1 MVFSLKEMR
10 NYSMINQRYAL
21 NPEAQL
27 ESLEL
32 ILILSKF
39 GLSEGRFISRLPDGW
54 RQQVIQEFEKRN
66 LSTIEMVRIKRNLQN
81 LKERGGILNVSI
93 EYNKELTWLKNAF
106 QAKSKGLIDDIISDD
121 VSHGLSAKD
130 IIDSDSLRACRDTKI
145 TWTADEMIKVAMP
158 LLSLSEEIY
167 IVDRFIQLRSKE
179 PDGYVTFFKKIIEA
193 TQSKKIKFIIYC
205 AQEVFNQTNSEKNL
219 REKISP
225 LLSCRQSIE
234 FFLLPNYVTPH
245 ERFILSIKGGIYFDK
260 GFHSSI
266 DPSERHMVGYYSKS
280 AHEQQWKHF
289 VENRSSL
296 RIEDHIKIPD

>member
-1 MVFSLKEMR
+1 
-10 NYSMINQRYAL
+10 MINQKFAL
-21 NPEAQL
+21 SPEVLL
-27 ESLEL
+27 EPLEL

-66 LSTIEMVRIKRNLQN
+66 LGTIEMVRIRRHLQS
-81 LKERGGILNVSI
+81 LKERCGILNVSI
-93 EYNKELTWLKNAF
+93 EYKEELSWLKNAL

-121 VSHGLSAKD
+121 ASHGLSAKD
-130 IIDSDSLRACRDTKI
+130 IIDSDSLHECRDTKI

-167 IVDRFIQLRSKE
+167 IVDRFIQLRSKG
-179 PDGYVTFFKKIIEA
+179 PDGYLTFFKKIIEA
-193 TQSKKIKFIIYC
+193 TQSKKIKLIIYC
-205 AQEVFNQTNSEKNL
+205 AQESFNQTDSEKNL

-234 FFLLPNYVTPH
+234 FFLLPNYVAPH
-245 ERFILSIKGGIYFDK
+245 ERFIISIKGGIYFDK

-266 DPSERHMVGYYSKS
+266 DPNERHLVGYYSKS
-280 AHEQQWKHF
+280 AHEQQWKDF
-289 VENRSSL
+289 IENRSSL
-296 RIEDHIKIPD
+296 KIEKHIKIPG

>member
-1 MVFSLKEMR
+1 
-10 NYSMINQRYAL
+10 MINQRYAL
-21 NPEAQL
+21 NPEVQL
-27 ESLEL
+27 EPLEL

-66 LSTIEMVRIKRNLQN
+66 LGTIEMVRIRRHLQS

-93 EYNKELTWLKNAF
+93 EYKKELTWLKNAF
-106 QAKSKGLIDDIISDD
+106 QAKNKGLIDDIISDD
-121 VSHGLSAKD
+121 VNHGLSAKD

-158 LLSLSEEIY
+158 LLSMSEEVY
-167 IVDRFIQLRSKE
+167 IVDRFIKLRNSE
-179 PDGYVTFFKKIIEA
+179 PDGYVAFFKKIIQA
-193 TQSKKIKFIIYC
+193 TQNKKTKLIIYC
-205 AQEVFNQTNSEKNL
+205 AQEVFNQTNSERNF

-225 LLSCRQSIE
+225 LLSSRQSIE
-234 FFLLPNYVTPH
+234 FFLLPDHAAPH
-245 ERFILSIKGGIYFDK
+245 ERFIISIKGGIYFDK

-266 DPSERHMVGYYSKS
+266 DSSERHMVGYYSKS
-280 AHEQQWKHF
+280 AHEQQWKDF

-296 RIEDHIKIPD
+296 KIEKHIKISG

>member
-1 MVFSLKEMR
+1 
-10 NYSMINQRYAL
+10 MINQKYAL

-27 ESLEL
+27 EPLEL

-54 RQQVIQEFEKRN
+54 RQQVIHEFEKRN
-66 LSTIEMVRIKRNLQN
+66 LSTIEMVRIRRNLQS
-81 LKERGGILNVSI
+81 LKERGGILNISI

-121 VSHGLSAKD
+121 ASHGLSAKD
-130 IIDSDSLRACRDTKI
+130 IIDSDSLHECRDTKI
-145 TWTADEMIKVAMP
+145 TWTADEMINVAMP

-167 IVDRFIQLRSKE
+167 IVDRFIQLRSKG
-179 PDGYVTFFKKIIEA
+179 PDGYLTFFKKIIEA
-193 TQSKKIKFIIYC
+193 TQSKKIKLIIYC
-205 AQEVFNQTNSEKNL
+205 AQEGFNQTDSEKNL

-225 LLSCRQSIE
+225 LLSSRQSIE
-234 FFLLPNYVTPH
+234 FFLLPNYVAPH
-245 ERFILSIKGGIYFDK
+245 ERFIISIKGGIYFDK

-266 DPSERHMVGYYSKS
+266 DPNERHLVGYYSKS
-280 AHEQQWKHF
+280 AHEQQWKDF

-296 RIEDHIKIPD
+296 KIEKHIKIPG